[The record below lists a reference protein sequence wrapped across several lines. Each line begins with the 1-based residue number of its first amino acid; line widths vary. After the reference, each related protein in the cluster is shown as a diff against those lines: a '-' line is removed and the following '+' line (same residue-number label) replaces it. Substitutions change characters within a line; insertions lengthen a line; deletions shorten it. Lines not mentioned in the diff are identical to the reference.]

1 MTPPPTPPSRCFPT
15 SVSFLSLKERRKR
28 EISVVSPVTGYFL
41 EKGMCFCGE
50 LVLHYVPQVLDRVG
64 GTDMFL
70 SLWLVVSLKEPG
82 ANCLVIRKVLG

>member
-1 MTPPPTPPSRCFPT
+1 
-15 SVSFLSLKERRKR
+15 
-28 EISVVSPVTGYFL
+28 
-41 EKGMCFCGE
+41 MCFCGE